1 MRFGDCD
8 KLADKRRGPVPAFGV
23 RTDAICLNAQVVG
36 VFGATENVEIAG
48 NNCGGK
54 ATARGDGSAR
64 VAGRR
69 VAGRCCDVPARGDGG
84 RACGV
89 DTRCPISVDN
99 G

>member
-48 NNCGGK
+48 NNRGGEV
-54 ATARGDGSAR
+54 AVYGGSVAARCTR
-64 VAGRR
+64 VF
-69 VAGRCCDVPARGDGG
+69 GRCCGG
-84 RACGV
+84 RAVGRCGGAV
-89 DTRCPISVDN
+89 GADN